1 MKLAA
6 LRNKV
11 AATAERT
18 REVRAE
24 VGAKREER
32 RVAAPIVVEP
42 LVLDAEDARKAYT
55 AADVERWLRDGTI
68 ALYGAKFV
76 VPRWTVKQRTLAK
89 NLLLAYGED
98 LVERSVEHYCQTW
111 KDRVSKSRG
120 RITGAPT
127 ISLLWA
133 MREVVFAEVQV
144 GPKVEP
150 KNADEYRQDGSPD
163 SGW

>member
-1 MKLAA
+1 M
-6 LRNKV
+6 
-11 AATAERT
+11 
-18 REVRAE
+18 RAE
-24 VGAKREER
+24 QEAKRDER
-32 RVAAPIVVEP
+32 KAAAPIAAEP
-42 LVLDAEDARKAYT
+42 LVLDAEEPRRACN
-55 AADVERWLRDGTI
+55 AADVERWLREGTV
-68 ALYGAKFV
+68 ALYGPKFV

-89 NLLLAYGED
+89 NLLLAYGEE
-98 LVERSVEHYCQTW
+98 LVERAVEYYCQTW
-111 KDRVSKSRG
+111 RDRVNKSRG

-127 ISLLWA
+127 INLLWA

>member
-1 MKLAA
+1 M
-6 LRNKV
+6 

-18 REVRAE
+18 REVRVE
-24 VGAKREER
+24 QEAKREER
-32 RVAAPIVVEP
+32 KAAAPIAVAP
-42 LVLDAEDARKAYT
+42 LVLAPEDARKAHT

-68 ALYGAKFV
+68 ALYGPKFV

-98 LVERSVEHYCQTW
+98 LVEKAVTHYCQSW
-111 KDRVSKSRG
+111 IARVSKSRG

-150 KNADEYRQDGSPD
+150 KNADEYRQDDGSPD